1 MTFTDP
7 QFHEILELIKYVA
20 GGIGGLFVL
29 WLLLRG

>member
-7 QFHEILELIKYVA
+7 QFLELIKYVA